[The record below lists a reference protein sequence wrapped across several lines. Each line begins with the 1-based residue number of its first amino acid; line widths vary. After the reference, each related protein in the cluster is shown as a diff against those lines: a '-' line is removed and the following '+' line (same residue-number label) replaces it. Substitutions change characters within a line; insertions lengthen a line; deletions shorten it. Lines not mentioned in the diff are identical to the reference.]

1 MPHRYVVFAERI
13 RGFDTLEQAE
23 RFARS
28 NFPAVIC
35 ERTLTA
41 EGTLELVEVSRHDY
55 LYDAGRA
62 EWRIMLG

>member
-13 RGFDTLEQAE
+13 RGFDSLEQAE
-23 RFARS
+23 RFARC

-35 ERTLTA
+35 ERRLNA

-55 LYDAGRA
+55 LYDADRA